1 MIEQFHFAYRL
12 ADHLARARRLPILT
26 LILIAGIAGCRHKPP
41 TFVIPTGAH
50 APVPLEVP
58 PASEPSP
65 TIATVAEPELP
76 PLAAPLP
83 APPPRRRPNPTP
95 KEEIQPS
102 VQIAEAPAALAIGTL
117 STGGDPTPQSQF
129 QAQDTIASI
138 LKRIAALPAK
148 SAESEKKQIRQ
159 VRHFLDQAQQA
170 LNSGDAQG
178 AQNLAT
184 KARLLMDDLEK
195 K

>member
-1 MIEQFHFAYRL
+1 MIEQFHFAYGL
-12 ADHLARARRLPILT
+12 ASQLARAGRLPILT
-26 LILIAGIAGCRHKPP
+26 LILMAGIAGCRHKPP
-41 TFVIPTGAH
+41 TFLIPKNAQ
-50 APVPLEVP
+50 APVSLEVP
-58 PASEPSP
+58 SAPEPPLS
-65 TIATVAEPELP
+65 IATVPEPELP
-76 PLAAPLP
+76 ALSPPLP
-83 APPPRRRPNPTP
+83 TPTPRKRPTPAP
-95 KEEIQPS
+95 KEEAQPPA
-102 VQIAEAPAALAIGTL
+102 QIAEAPAELAIGTL
-117 STGGDPTPQSQF
+117 STGGDPTPQSQTE
-129 QAQDTIASI
+129 AQDTIASI

-148 SAESEKKQIRQ
+148 AAEAERKQIRQ